1 MSRLLDYHMVKV
13 VASVASVSILKKLLS
28 KHMLE
33 ETSMNVDGKLF
44 SLQMINTVHYLVL
57 FNLFNISKNFSRDQL
72 TLYER
77 GFLSIGGETVEYVLQ
92 WQMNDS

>member
-13 VASVASVSILKKLLS
+13 TCGVVVASVASVTILKKLIS

-44 SLQMINTVHYLVL
+44 LA
-57 FNLFNISKNFSRDQL
+57 SK
-72 TLYER
+72 
-77 GFLSIGGETVEYVLQ
+77 
-92 WQMNDS
+92 